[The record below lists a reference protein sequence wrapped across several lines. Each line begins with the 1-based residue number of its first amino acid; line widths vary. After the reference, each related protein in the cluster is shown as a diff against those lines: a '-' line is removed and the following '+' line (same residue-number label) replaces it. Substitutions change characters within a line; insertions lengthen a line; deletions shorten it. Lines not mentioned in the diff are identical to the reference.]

1 VSARHGVL
9 CSLFALLTIA
19 SCAQLSKAAEG
30 DATRGQQL
38 FESRCTGCHAM
49 NENRAGPKLLG
60 VYGRTSGTAEGFSYS
75 EAIKKAAIVWD
86 EKSLNKWLTDPDE
99 FIPGNAM
106 DFSLPKAEERQD
118 VIAYL
123 KKSSGR

>member
-1 VSARHGVL
+1 
-9 CSLFALLTIA
+9 
-19 SCAQLSKAAEG
+19 
-30 DATRGQQL
+30 
-38 FESRCTGCHAM
+38 M

-60 VYGRTSGTAEGFSYS
+60 VYGRTSGTAAGFSYS

-106 DFSLPKAEERQD
+106 DFSLPKAQERQD

>member
-1 VSARHGVL
+1 VSARIVVL
-9 CSLFALLTIA
+9 CSLFALLTVA
-19 SCAQLSKAAEG
+19 SCAQLSMQAEG
-30 DATRGQQL
+30 NAARGQQL

-49 NENRAGPKLLG
+49 NENRAGPKLKG

-75 EAIKKAAIVWD
+75 AAIKKAAIVWD
-86 EKSLNKWLTDPDE
+86 ERSLDKWLTDPDE

-106 DFSLPKAEERQD
+106 EFSLPKAQERKD

-123 KKSSGR
+123 KKSSAR